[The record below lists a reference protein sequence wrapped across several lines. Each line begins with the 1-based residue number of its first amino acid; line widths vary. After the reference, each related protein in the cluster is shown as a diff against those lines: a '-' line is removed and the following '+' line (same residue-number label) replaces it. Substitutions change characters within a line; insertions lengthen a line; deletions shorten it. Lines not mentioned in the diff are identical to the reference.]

1 MIPITPQYSKHLTE
15 KTTFIS
21 LNRFTLKL
29 YVSISMVEN
38 HVHWGEGK
46 RLHLQINSCYLCLG
60 MIG

>member
-29 YVSISMVEN
+29 YVSVRIMYT
-38 HVHWGEGK
+38 GEKGNIYTY
-46 RLHLQINSCYLCLG
+46 RSTAVTYVWV
-60 MIG
+60 

>member
-29 YVSISMVEN
+29 YVSVSTVKN
-38 HVHWGEGK
+38 HVYWGEGK
-46 RLHLQINSCYLCLG
+46 HLHLQINSRYLCLG

>member
-29 YVSISMVEN
+29 YVSVSTVKN
-38 HVHWGEGK
+38 HVYWGEGNIYTY
-46 RLHLQINSCYLCLG
+46 RSTARYLCLG